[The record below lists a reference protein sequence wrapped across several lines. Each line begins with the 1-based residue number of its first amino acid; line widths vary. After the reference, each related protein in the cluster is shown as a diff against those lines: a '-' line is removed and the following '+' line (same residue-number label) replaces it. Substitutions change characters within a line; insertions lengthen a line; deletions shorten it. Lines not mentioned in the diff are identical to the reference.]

1 MKYGN
6 GTETRYTYSPNR
18 RRLATLSVTSPAYEG
33 EIMSNVYRYDEMDNI
48 TSLVNDVTAK
58 AIGNAGRTIGGR
70 TSHSYDYDRWSRL
83 IGAEGSFRA
92 SDTDTAHYNLSMS
105 YDKLYNVTSKKL
117 DLIQENLQFKGRLES
132 GHEFTYTY
140 DEENTF
146 KLLNVNAKEY
156 SSDSAVTDT
165 FRSVH
170 LYDFDANGNQILAA
184 VNPTDDS
191 MCVSDTAGQK
201 VRQMLWDEE
210 NRLLAIND
218 NGFVSNYFYDASGE
232 RTVKLSAPDLAVYVN
247 SEKAIENDSALMKFV
262 GYVSPYLVVTN
273 GGRYTKHIYAGS
285 QRIAS
290 KMGDIDAFGADPRRV
305 EYAGAGIRE
314 IDFADKYGEQNGALA
329 ARYDSFNV
337 ENRPKENNDYV
348 NGKSFCCGGTP
359 LSELSDGNTGEGESA
374 DYEGDIRLYHVDH
387 LGSTS
392 LVTDID
398 GEITQHVAYIPYGEI
413 FVEQRNG
420 SWNTPY
426 LFNAKE
432 LDEETGL
439 YYYGARYLD
448 PTNATWLSVDPLFEK
463 YVGMTPYNYCAGNPV
478 IYSDPTG
485 CFKVSIT
492 EDEMNTYGLSK
503 ENISRFY
510 TLVENI
516 GNLIDQEVLSV
527 IINTTGLSETDIKED
542 MVYGKGPTINL
553 TTGGSYC
560 DGDDIYINWQVVK
573 DLTDASS
580 EKRIRGKDYSEL
592 AEKCFLTSLTILHE
606 YGHYGDQK
614 TNKTNSG
621 QWTMIEGVKKINL
634 DKGWCSK
641 AAKAKGSQKWQESKT
656 GHRGDDVTYYGF
668 GAILNE
674 GSRHN
679 LEIDSSDGRY
689 DPMKIGKLL
698 NATGRDMMGPKLNTS
713 PILKKLKIK

>member
-58 AIGNAGRTIGGR
+58 AIGNTGRTIGGR
-70 TSHSYDYDRWSRL
+70 TSHSYDYDKWSRL

-92 SDTDTAHYNLSMS
+92 SNTDTAHYNLSMS

-170 LYDFDANGNQILAA
+170 LYDFDANGNQIVAA
-184 VNPTDDS
+184 VNPSNDS
-191 MCVSDTAGQK
+191 TCVSDTAGQK
-201 VRQMLWDEE
+201 VRHMLWDEE

-247 SEKAIENDSALMKFV
+247 SEKALENDSALMKFV

-305 EYAGAGIRE
+305 EYAGADIHE
-314 IDFADKYGEQNGALA
+314 IDFAGKYGKQNGALM

-337 ENRPKENNDYV
+337 ENKPMENNDYV
-348 NGKSFCCGGTP
+348 DGKSFCCGGTP
-359 LSELSDGNTGEGESA
+359 LSELSDDNTGEGESA

-387 LGSTS
+387 LGSTT
-392 LVTDID
+392 LVTDAEGLIS
-398 GEITQHVAYIPYGEI
+398 QHVAYIPYGEV

-448 PTNATWLSVDPLFEK
+448 PTHAAWLSVDPLFEK

-478 IYSDPTG
+478 KLVDPNGEWPGVTMFFGEAEAGFGMGAALNVAVQKGIAFDDAGCTHFTTYSVAYVVNQGLETEGRMPQLLIGASASVTG
-485 CFKVSIT
+485 GVKQNWSYNTFVDMMNADCKDGTIAPPLCLPKNFKVAFGETLSISAGA
-492 EDEMNTYGLSK
+492 DELGIGFGWGIGIKIHNLNSNVLQSISVSDSELSK
-503 ENISRFY
+503 LGQNPFSVWSISGETQRNTRKDGTTYFSNIAK
-510 TLVENI
+510 I
-516 GNLIDQEVLSV
+516 GIQ
-527 IINTTGLSETDIKED
+527 
-542 MVYGKGPTINL
+542 TIRV
-553 TTGGSYC
+553 TC
-560 DGDDIYINWQVVK
+560 DAVK
-573 DLTDASS
+573 DDAGNYVPSNIWMTD
-580 EKRIRGKDYSEL
+580 
-592 AEKCFLTSLTILHE
+592 E
-606 YGHYGDQK
+606 YRKQTETANY
-614 TNKTNSG
+614 
-621 QWTMIEGVKKINL
+621 
-634 DKGWCSK
+634 
-641 AAKAKGSQKWQESKT
+641 
-656 GHRGDDVTYYGF
+656 
-668 GAILNE
+668 
-674 GSRHN
+674 
-679 LEIDSSDGRY
+679 
-689 DPMKIGKLL
+689 
-698 NATGRDMMGPKLNTS
+698 
-713 PILKKLKIK
+713 

>member
-191 MCVSDTAGQK
+191 TCVSDTAGQK

-247 SEKAIENDSALMKFV
+247 SEKALENDSALMKFV

-290 KMGDIDAFGADPRRV
+290 KMGDIDAFGADPRRM
-305 EYAGAGIRE
+305 EYAGADIRE
-314 IDFADKYGEQNGALA
+314 IDFADKYGKQNGALA

-348 NGKSFCCGGTP
+348 DGKSFCCGGTP
-359 LSELSDGNTGEGESA
+359 LSELSDNNTGEGESA

-426 LFNAKE
+426 RFNAKE

-448 PTNATWLSVDPLFEK
+448 PTHAAWLSVDPLFEK
-463 YVGMTPYNYCAGNPV
+463 YVGMTPYNYCMGNPV
-478 IYSDPTG
+478 KLVDPNGEWPGVTMFFGEAEAGFGMGAALNVAIQKGIAFDDAGCTHFTTYSVAYVVNQGLETEGRMPQLLIGASASVTG
-485 CFKVSIT
+485 GVKQNWSYNTFV
-492 EDEMNTYGLSK
+492 DMMNADCKDGTIAPPLSK
-503 ENISRFY
+503 SLPKNFKAAFGKTLSISAGADELGIGFGLGIGIKIHNLNSNVLQSISVSDSELSKLGQNPFSVWSISGETQRNTRKDGTTYFSNIAK
-510 TLVENI
+510 I
-516 GNLIDQEVLSV
+516 GIQ
-527 IINTTGLSETDIKED
+527 
-542 MVYGKGPTINL
+542 TIRV
-553 TTGGSYC
+553 TC
-560 DGDDIYINWQVVK
+560 DAVK
-573 DLTDASS
+573 DDAGNYVPSNIWMTD
-580 EKRIRGKDYSEL
+580 
-592 AEKCFLTSLTILHE
+592 E
-606 YGHYGDQK
+606 YRKQTETANY
-614 TNKTNSG
+614 
-621 QWTMIEGVKKINL
+621 
-634 DKGWCSK
+634 
-641 AAKAKGSQKWQESKT
+641 
-656 GHRGDDVTYYGF
+656 
-668 GAILNE
+668 
-674 GSRHN
+674 
-679 LEIDSSDGRY
+679 
-689 DPMKIGKLL
+689 
-698 NATGRDMMGPKLNTS
+698 
-713 PILKKLKIK
+713 